1 MRRGHRNRVMK
12 KDILFEIKNLNVEFR
27 SANETVRAVNRVSYR
42 VHNRQ
47 TFAIVGES
55 GSGKTVSMMAVMR
68 LLPSPPAVIEAEAI
82 NFQGTDLRQVA
93 QKQWW
98 RYSGEKIAMIFQDA
112 LTSLNPV
119 YTIGWQIGEMFR
131 IHRQLGK
138 AEIRE
143 RTIELLSR
151 VGIPEA
157 AQRIHDYPHQF
168 SGGMRQRAMIAMA
181 IALEP
186 DLLIAD
192 EPTTALDVTVQAQIM
207 DLLQNLKEERG
218 MSLILITHD
227 LGLVAETA
235 DKVAIMYAGSIVET
249 GTIAEVLGNPR
260 HPYTL
265 GLLGSRPQAQ
275 RMGESLKPIFGS
287 PPNLAFIP
295 RGCAFHPRCPRAEQ
309 LCREVTPLMVT
320 VGSGQ
325 QMACHVVAR
334 EEQLDPAEA
343 TCCGQENH
351 LS

>member
-1 MRRGHRNRVMK
+1 MNN
-12 KDILFEIKNLNVEFR
+12 DILFEIKNLSVEFR
-27 SANETVRAVNRVSYR
+27 SGHETVKAVNGISYS
-42 VHNRQ
+42 VHNKE

-68 LLPSPPAVIEAEAI
+68 LLSSPPAVIEANAI
-82 NFQGTDLRQVA
+82 TFKGTDLQRIP
-93 QKQWW
+93 QKEWW
-98 RYSGEKIAMIFQDA
+98 HISGEKIAMIFQDA

-119 YTIGWQIGEMFR
+119 YTVGWQIAEMFR
-131 IHRQLGK
+131 IHRQLDR
-138 AEIRE
+138 AEIKR
-143 RTIELLSR
+143 RTVDLLKR

-157 AQRIHDYPHQF
+157 HERIRDYPHQF

-207 DLLQNLKEERG
+207 DLLQDLKNEKG

-235 DKVAIMYAGSIVET
+235 DRVAIMYAGTIVET
-249 GTIAEVLGNPR
+249 GTIEDVLGNPI

-275 RMGESLKPIFGS
+275 KKGGQLNPIYGS

-295 RGCAFHPRCPRAEQ
+295 QGCAFHPRCR
-309 LCREVTPLMVT
+309 
-320 VGSGQ
+320 
-325 QMACHVVAR
+325 H
-334 EEQLDPAEA
+334 AEA
-343 TCCGQENH
+343 TCRELVPTTIQVGPGHYVTCHCVNNTEI
-351 LS
+351 LDPDLKKVP